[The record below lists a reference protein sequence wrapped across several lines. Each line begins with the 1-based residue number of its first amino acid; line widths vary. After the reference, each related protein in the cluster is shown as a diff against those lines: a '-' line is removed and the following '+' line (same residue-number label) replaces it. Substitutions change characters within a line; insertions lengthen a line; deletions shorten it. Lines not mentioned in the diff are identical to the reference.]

1 MPFPRNLSQE
11 SRGCMASSDR
21 SFECG
26 HCKCLDDSLGWLGF
40 HDNFLAEHHLLGC
53 LCGWLSARLDPG
65 ESGDSEDA
73 CLLHFCLTKLCQRV
87 QDFGGHTLFQF
98 NTVCERVCNGALGHG
113 LVCCCLFHCCATCHG
128 GVFHKARMKG
138 ESSKQGH
145 DQGLHC

>member
-87 QDFGGHTLFQF
+87 QD
-98 NTVCERVCNGALGHG
+98 
-113 LVCCCLFHCCATCHG
+113 CL
-128 GVFHKARMKG
+128 R
-138 ESSKQGH
+138 ESLQWSPWSWPCLLLPFSLLRPLPWWCFPQRSVRESL
-145 DQGLHC
+145 QWSPWSWPCLLLSP